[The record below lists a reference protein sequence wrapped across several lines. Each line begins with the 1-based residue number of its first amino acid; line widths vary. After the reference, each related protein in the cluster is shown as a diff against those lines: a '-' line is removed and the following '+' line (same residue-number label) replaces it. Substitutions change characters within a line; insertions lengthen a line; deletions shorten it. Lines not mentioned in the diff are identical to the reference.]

1 MFKVPDTIIRVE
13 HLSKSFPVGAQMVP
27 VLKDVSFT
35 VEPLDFLIIFGPSG
49 CGKSTLL
56 HTLIGLEPPT
66 SGKVIFLGKDLY
78 GEKASSIKSPVSR
91 RENKKNKTLNTKQL
105 MPNTNIGEDERSE
118 FRKRHIGMVYQ
129 QPNWIRSLTVVENV
143 AFPLLLLGQER
154 EKSLAEAREMLAALE
169 MSLWQDYLP
178 SELSSGQQQRVAL
191 ARALINSPK
200 VIIADEPT
208 GNLDY
213 ESGQELMEL
222 LVDLNKKQGHT
233 IIMVTHDLEYLDF
246 ATKVIKMLDG
256 RLVAFYEEK
265 DKEKLMAEIKGK
277 RGNGG

>member
-91 RENKKNKTLNTKQL
+91 RENKKNKIPNTKYL

-222 LVDLNKKQGHT
+222 
-233 IIMVTHDLEYLDF
+233 
-246 ATKVIKMLDG
+246 
-256 RLVAFYEEK
+256 
-265 DKEKLMAEIKGK
+265 
-277 RGNGG
+277 

>member
-91 RENKKNKTLNTKQL
+91 RENKKNKIPNTKHL
-105 MPNTNIGEDERSE
+105 MPNANIGEDERSE

-246 ATKVIKMLDG
+246 ATKVIRMLDG

-265 DKEKLMAEIKGK
+265 DKEKLMAEVKGK

>member
-91 RENKKNKTLNTKQL
+91 RENKKNKIPNTKYL

-246 ATKVIKMLDG
+246 ATKVIRMLDG

>member
-1 MFKVPDTIIRVE
+1 MFKVPDTIIKVE

-91 RENKKNKTLNTKQL
+91 RENKKNKIPNTKHL
-105 MPNTNIGEDERSE
+105 MPNANIGEDERSE

-265 DKEKLMAEIKGK
+265 DKEKLMGEIKGK
-277 RGNGG
+277 RGNGK

>member
-1 MFKVPDTIIRVE
+1 MFKVPDTIIKVE

-78 GEKASSIKSPVSR
+78 GEKASSIKSQVSSMG
-91 RENKKNKTLNTKQL
+91 NKKNKILNTKHL
-105 MPNTNIGEDERSE
+105 MPNANIGEDERSE

-143 AFPLLLLGQER
+143 AFPLLLLGQEK

-246 ATKVIKMLDG
+246 ATKVIRMLDG

-265 DKEKLMAEIKGK
+265 DKEKLMAEVKGK

>member
-1 MFKVPDTIIRVE
+1 
-13 HLSKSFPVGAQMVP
+13 MVP

-78 GEKASSIKSPVSR
+78 GEKASSIKSQVSR
-91 RENKKNKTLNTKQL
+91 MGNKKNKTLNTKHL
-105 MPNTNIGEDERSE
+105 MPNANSGEDERSE

-154 EKSLAEAREMLAALE
+154 EKSLTEAREMLAALE

-246 ATKVIKMLDG
+246 ATKVMKMLDG
-256 RLVAFYEEK
+256 RLVAFYEGK
-265 DKEKLMAEIKGK
+265 DKEKLMGEIKGK
-277 RGNGG
+277 RGNGKQIVLSI

>member
-49 CGKSTLL
+49 CSKSTLL

>member
-1 MFKVPDTIIRVE
+1 MIQNTIISVQ
-13 HLSKSFPVGAQMVP
+13 HLSKSFPVGVQMVP

-246 ATKVIKMLDG
+246 ATKVIRMLDG

-277 RGNGG
+277 RGNGK

>member
-1 MFKVPDTIIRVE
+1 MIQNTIISVK

-78 GEKASSIKSPVSR
+78 GEKASSIKSQVSR
-91 RENKKNKTLNTKQL
+91 MGNKKNKILNTKHL
-105 MPNTNIGEDERSE
+105 MPNANIGEDERSE

-143 AFPLLLLGQER
+143 AFPLLLLGQEK

-246 ATKVIKMLDG
+246 ATKVIRMLDG
-256 RLVAFYEEK
+256 RLVALYEEK
-265 DKEKLMAEIKGK
+265 DKEKLMAEVKGK

>member
-233 IIMVTHDLEYLDF
+233 IIMVTHDLEYLGF
-246 ATKVIKMLDG
+246 ATKVIRMLDG

>member
-1 MFKVPDTIIRVE
+1 MIQNTIISVQ
-13 HLSKSFPVGAQMVP
+13 HVSKSFPVGAQMVP

-233 IIMVTHDLEYLDF
+233 IIMVTHDLEYLGF
-246 ATKVIKMLDG
+246 ATKVIRMLDG

-265 DKEKLMAEIKGK
+265 DKEKLMAEVKGK
-277 RGNGG
+277 RGNGE

>member
-66 SGKVIFLGKDLY
+66 SGKVVFLGKDLY
-78 GEKASSIKSPVSR
+78 GEKVSSIKYQVSSM
-91 RENKKNKTLNTKQL
+91 ENKKNKIPNTKYL

-233 IIMVTHDLEYLDF
+233 IIMVTHDLEYLGF
-246 ATKVIKMLDG
+246 ATKVIRMLDG

-265 DKEKLMAEIKGK
+265 DKEKLMAEVKGK
-277 RGNGG
+277 RGNGE

>member
-246 ATKVIKMLDG
+246 ATKVIRMLDG

>member
-1 MFKVPDTIIRVE
+1 MTEAIIRVE

-27 VLKDVSFT
+27 VLKDISFE

-78 GEKASSIKSPVSR
+78 GEKVLGIKHQASSV
-91 RENKKNKTLNTKQL
+91 ENKKNKILNTKHL
-105 MPNTNIGEDERSE
+105 MPDTNIGEDERSE

-143 AFPLLLLGQER
+143 AFPLLLLGQEK
-154 EKSLAEAREMLAALE
+154 EKSLAKAREMLAALE
-169 MSLWQDYLP
+169 MSSWQDYLP

-233 IIMVTHDLEYLDF
+233 IIMVTHDLEYLGF
-246 ATKVIKMLDG
+246 ATKVIRMLDG
-256 RLVAFYEEK
+256 QLVAFYEEK

-277 RGNGG
+277 RGNGK

>member
-1 MFKVPDTIIRVE
+1 MIQNTIISVQ

-78 GEKASSIKSPVSR
+78 GEKASSIKSQVSR
-91 RENKKNKTLNTKQL
+91 RENKKNKIPNTKHL
-105 MPNTNIGEDERSE
+105 MPNANIGEDERSE

-143 AFPLLLLGQER
+143 AFPLLLLGQEK

-246 ATKVIKMLDG
+246 ATKVIRMLDG

>member
-1 MFKVPDTIIRVE
+1 MIQNTIISVQ

-78 GEKASSIKSPVSR
+78 GEKASSIKSQVSR
-91 RENKKNKTLNTKQL
+91 MGNKKNKILNTKHL
-105 MPNTNIGEDERSE
+105 MPNANIGEDERSE

-143 AFPLLLLGQER
+143 AFPLLLLGQEK

-246 ATKVIKMLDG
+246 ATKVIRMLDG

-265 DKEKLMAEIKGK
+265 DKEKLMAEVKGK

>member
-1 MFKVPDTIIRVE
+1 MIQNTIISVQ

-78 GEKASSIKSPVSR
+78 GEKASSIKSQGSSR
-91 RENKKNKTLNTKQL
+91 GNKKNKIPNTKYL
-105 MPNTNIGEDERSE
+105 MPDTNIGEDERSE

-246 ATKVIKMLDG
+246 ATKVIRMLDG

-265 DKEKLMAEIKGK
+265 DKEKLMAEVKGK
-277 RGNGG
+277 RGNGE